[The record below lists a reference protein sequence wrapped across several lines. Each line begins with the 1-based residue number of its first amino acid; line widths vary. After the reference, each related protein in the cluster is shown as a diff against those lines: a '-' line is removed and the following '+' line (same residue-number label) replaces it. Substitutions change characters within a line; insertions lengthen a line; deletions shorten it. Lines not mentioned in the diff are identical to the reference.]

1 MIESHGASTDIA
13 LKLDAS
19 QLILTEE
26 NRHYPEAPHFGH
38 ELHIPLPYYQ
48 LANTRLPTI
57 SMLTKSREKSGLT
70 ESEPRVLL
78 ISRWKRR
85 GYREYLLRM

>member
-13 LKLDAS
+13 IKLDAS
-19 QLILTEE
+19 QLIITEE
-26 NRHYPEAPHFGH
+26 NRRYPEARHLGH
-38 ELHIPLPYYQ
+38 EPHTPLAYYQ
-48 LANTRLPTI
+48 LANIRLPTI

-85 GYREYLLRM
+85 GYREYLLHM